1 MTKLR
6 RLIQKRDSVQPHR
19 ICGYLGAGVKVKA
32 VVLGVIDSGH
42 LDHIIDKL
50 IEC

>member
-19 ICGYLGAGVKVKA
+19 ICSYLGAGVKVKA
-32 VVLGVIDSGH
+32 VGIGAIGSGR
-42 LDHIIDKL
+42 LDHSVDNVR
-50 IEC
+50 E